1 ASFDWAVRRCLAKNP
16 DERWQTA
23 RDLSAELSWIL
34 ATGQQEIA
42 PVRTVKRRRAAVA
55 GASVAA
61 LAILMMA
68 MIPMLRPSPS
78 ALPVFHQITFRRGVI
93 TSARFAPDGQ
103 TIVYSASWEGEP
115 HELFLTRQ
123 GSNESRP
130 LVIPQARL
138 FGISAS
144 GEMVFMRGR
153 QTVFRSLGTL
163 ARVPLAGG
171 APRDVLE
178 NVITADWSPDEAEIA
193 VVRAIDG
200 GRVQVEFPI

>member
-1 ASFDWAVRRCLAKNP
+1 
-16 DERWQTA
+16 
-23 RDLSAELSWIL
+23 
-34 ATGQQEIA
+34 
-42 PVRTVKRRRAAVA
+42 
-55 GASVAA
+55 
-61 LAILMMA
+61 
-68 MIPMLRPSPS
+68 PSGV
-78 ALPVFHQITFRRGVI
+78 PVFHQIPFRRGVI
-93 TSARFAPDGQ
+93 TPPLFAPDGQ

-130 LVIPQARL
+130 LGIPQARL

-171 APRDVLE
+171 GPPACLPDAH
-178 NVITADWSPDEAEIA
+178 TAGQSPAAGETP
-193 VVRAIDG
+193 VRRATCG
-200 GRVQVEFPI
+200 ARGQGRCSTRTA

>member
-1 ASFDWAVRRCLAKNP
+1 
-16 DERWQTA
+16 
-23 RDLSAELSWIL
+23 
-34 ATGQQEIA
+34 
-42 PVRTVKRRRAAVA
+42 
-55 GASVAA
+55 
-61 LAILMMA
+61 
-68 MIPMLRPSPS
+68 PSGV
-78 ALPVFHQITFRRGVI
+78 PVFHQIPFRRGVI
-93 TSARFAPDGQ
+93 TPPLFAPDGQ

-130 LVIPQARL
+130 LGIPQARL

-171 APRDVLE
+171 APRDVFQD
-178 NVITADWSPDEAEIA
+178 VITAAWGPHAAGNA
-193 VVRAIDG
+193 VGRPIHG
-200 GRVQVEFPI
+200 GRGEEEVPTRTQNYH